1 MFFFVGIAG
10 LESDFLTGD
19 VAMLRSKKNGFTLI
33 ELLVVIAVIAVLVS
47 MLLPALQGARA
58 QAKKTVCAVQLRQL
72 GVIWTSYADDYSDA
86 LPTSP
91 NGIMWNY
98 VFEFLHDELD
108 RRDVSDGKIFYCP
121 DYVFTKDP
129 VTGQEF
135 DWSHPMV
142 EDIYNSYIHNPP
154 VYLGGYSL
162 FTNVIYSSTLQ
173 NPPWHVADGWDFGGV
188 AVAPSWQY
196 YFPCADPE
204 IGTLIPPV
212 KTTERKHLVNA
223 WGSLGNISIIPSEFP
238 MAFDHAASIRDPYAS
253 TGYSFI
259 KEHCRHLNSTKG
271 TPYAINAVYMDGHV
285 EGRDETEMNILRS
298 MSGGWNSIYRT
309 NNIQIWF

>member
-1 MFFFVGIAG
+1 
-10 LESDFLTGD
+10 
-19 VAMLRSKKNGFTLI
+19 MLRSKKNGFTLI

-162 FTNVIYSSTLQ
+162 WTNVILSGYGAGGGDPEHPD
-173 NPPWHVADGWDFGGV
+173 NVPWNNADGWERDGTQM
-188 AVAPSWQY
+188 APSWQY
-196 YFPCADPE
+196 YWPVAHEE
-204 IGTLIPPV
+204 IQHLIPPA
-212 KTTERKHLVNA
+212 KSSETKHLVNA
-223 WGSLGNISIIPSEFP
+223 WGMIRQMSIIPSDFP
-238 MAFDHAASIRDPYAS
+238 MVFDHAASTLDAE
-253 TGYSFI
+253 GYQFT
-259 KEHCRHLNSTKG
+259 KEHCRHLNGNTG